1 MTYRSRGRALTEVLL
16 AVIFVC
22 FLVGFVTV
30 LCIGKYVC
38 IVLLVCYAVFNIM
51 FCHVPSTTKSNQQ
64 SSQQQRNRRRPS
76 SILPIG
82 ITFACNNN
90 KSKQRNIDTNNKR
103 KKSKYKQNKSKLMQ
117 QGTVINKLIH

>member
-30 LCIGKYVC
+30 LCIGKYIC

-64 SSQQQRNRRRPS
+64 STV
-76 SILPIG
+76 
-82 ITFACNNN
+82 TFRALLWAL
-90 KSKQRNIDTNNKR
+90 SYFSFR
-103 KKSKYKQNKSKLMQ
+103 
-117 QGTVINKLIH
+117 